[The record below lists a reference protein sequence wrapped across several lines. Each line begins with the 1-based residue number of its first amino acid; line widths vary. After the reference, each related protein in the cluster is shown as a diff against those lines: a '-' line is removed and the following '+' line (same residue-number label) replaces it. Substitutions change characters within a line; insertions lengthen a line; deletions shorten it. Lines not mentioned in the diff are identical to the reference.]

1 MAGTGPAFLPSA
13 ICHLPSAGLALPDPL
28 TLEFPVALSKP
39 MQDALNDQIREEFT
53 AFYLYLSMSA
63 HCEAANFPGFARWLR
78 AQAIEEQGH
87 ALKIFD
93 YVQDRGGRVALQ
105 AIPQPAIQWKT
116 LLELFEQ
123 ARDHERKVT
132 ASINRLYE
140 VAAAEKDYAS
150 HAFLEWFLTEQIEE
164 EKTSTQMTDT
174 LRMAGDHPGALLIL
188 DREAGGRAGAGGEE
202 GGAE

>member
-1 MAGTGPAFLPSA
+1 
-13 ICHLPSAGLALPDPL
+13 
-28 TLEFPVALSKP
+28 VALSQP
-39 MQDALNDQIREEFT
+39 MQDALNAQIREEFT

-63 HCEAANFPGFARWLR
+63 HCEAVNFPGFAQWLR
-78 AQAIEEQGH
+78 AQATEEQGH

-93 YVQDRGGRVALQ
+93 YVQDRGGQVALQ
-105 AIPQPAIQWKT
+105 AIPQPAHQWKS

-164 EKTSTQMTDT
+164 EKTSTQLADT
-174 LRMAGDHPGALLIL
+174 LRMAGDHPGALLML
-188 DREAGGRAGAGGEE
+188 DREAGARSGAGEE
-202 GGAE
+202 ESAE

>member
-1 MAGTGPAFLPSA
+1 MALNPA
-13 ICHLPSAGLALPDPL
+13 
-28 TLEFPVALSKP
+28 V
-39 MQDALNDQIREEFT
+39 QDALNDQIREEFT
-53 AFYLYLSMSA
+53 AFYLYLSMAA
-63 HCEAANFPGFARWLR
+63 HCEAVNFPGFSRWLR

-105 AIPQPAIQWKT
+105 PIPQPAHAWKS

-123 ARDHERKVT
+123 ACDHERKVT
-132 ASINRLYE
+132 ASIHRLYE
-140 VAAAEKDYAS
+140 IAAAEKDYAS

-174 LRMAGDHPGALLIL
+174 LRMAGDHPGALLML
-188 DREAGGRAGAGGEE
+188 DREADARAGAGDEE